1 MRVGTWPNQS
11 SLCRG
16 GAGRLET
23 GVPLRVPQLSATA
36 ISTQRAALAVGS
48 SGEPGSSDPPGRPK
62 LSHQRPP
69 AGTKARGRTASPPE
83 ALSRIWPK
91 PRKQGRGVPKVTRT
105 RYPPSWSAKPSRA
118 AHADPGSGRHW
129 RLQPA
134 GRRGLQGEGGSP
146 EVTQRVPQGEEHPSA
161 RLRGRAPRRT
171 WQGPVHGVA
180 HRCFR
185 ARRWRRRAR
194 GSPGLITRWT
204 GDPGRGRAAGHRCCT
219 VEPAGGSWGGS
230 R

>member
-1 MRVGTWPNQS
+1 MAKPKQ
-11 SLCRG
+11 LMPRG
-16 GAGRLET
+16 CWAAGNW
-23 GVPLRVPQLSATA
+23 GVPESTPHPATA
-36 ISTQRAALAVGS
+36 TGGSGRRKLWRARLQRS
-48 SGEPGSSDPPGRPK
+48 PGA
-62 LSHQRPP
+62 PP
-69 AGTKARGRTASPPE
+69 ASSSAPSGWNKGEGAHGIAPRGPFPHLAKAERT
-83 ALSRIWPK
+83 RT
-91 PRKQGRGVPKVTRT
+91 GVPKVTRT

-118 AHADPGSGRHW
+118 AHADLGSSGHRG
-129 RLQPA
+129 LQPA

-161 RLRGRAPRRT
+161 RLQGRAPRRT

-194 GSPGLITRWT
+194 GSPGLITPWA

-219 VEPAGGSWGGS
+219 AEPAGGSWGGS